1 MMSIHYSRLTCF
13 LLKRARPNRNIPNRT
28 NRVIAGAEF
37 LVASG
42 IFLFWVVFFT
52 QDVVTIKDSRLKEI
66 YMAFESAFPF
76 ADFYLSLMLIIG
88 GLGLLKNKL
97 YGYFFS
103 VVAGASLIFLGI
115 LDVSFNLQNGLYS
128 IGIQEAVFNALINL
142 ACLCFGIYLLFAIWR
157 SRKIGNLS
165 VS

>member
-1 MMSIHYSRLTCF
+1 MSIYYSRLTCF
-13 LLKRARPNRNIPNRT
+13 LLKRAIPNRNNPNRT
-28 NRVIAGAEF
+28 NRFIAGAEF
-37 LVASG
+37 VVALG
-42 IFLFWVVFFT
+42 IFLFWIAFFT
-52 QDVVTIKDSRLKEI
+52 QDVVSINDPHLKEI

-88 GLGLLKNKL
+88 GIGLLKNKL

-115 LDVSFNLQNGLYS
+115 LDVSFNFQNGLYS
-128 IGIQEAVFNALINL
+128 IRIQEAMFNVLINL
-142 ACLCFGIYLLFAIWR
+142 ACLCFGIYLLFAIWK
-157 SRKIGNLS
+157 SKKVGYLS